1 MYIDGLFTLKVR
13 GEDGKPDLL
22 ITMDKTKLRSVA
34 APAIANFL
42 RKLQVIL
49 NFELNKYCFMIRN
62 IAGNLKLYT

>member
-49 NFELNKYCFMIRN
+49 NY
-62 IAGNLKLYT
+62 